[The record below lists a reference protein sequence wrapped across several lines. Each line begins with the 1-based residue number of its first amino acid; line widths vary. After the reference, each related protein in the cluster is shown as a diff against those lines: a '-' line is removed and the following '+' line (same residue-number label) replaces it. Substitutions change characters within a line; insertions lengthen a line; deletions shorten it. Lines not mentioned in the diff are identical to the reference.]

1 MDPVYCPHCH
11 SHRLRASRV
20 PKGVVAVM
28 PCPGCSELVV
38 FFRRKVMAL
47 DRAIIENGSKEERKM
62 HIAEIITEFIDEGVF
77 SEGLSSDIE
86 TNEDFMEAQ
95 LSESAIR
102 WKQSGRRS
110 SKEVPISQREA
121 DRFAKFELDKLD
133 NPEYFRRHL
142 G

>member
-1 MDPVYCPHCH
+1 
-11 SHRLRASRV
+11 
-20 PKGVVAVM
+20 M

-77 SEGLSSDIE
+77 RDGLSSDIE

-102 WKQSGRRS
+102 WKQSGGRS

-121 DRFAKFELDKLD
+121 DRFTKFELDKLD

>member
-1 MDPVYCPHCH
+1 MEHVVCPHCH

-47 DRAIIENGSKEERKM
+47 DRSIIENGTKEERKM

-77 SEGLSSDIE
+77 GESFSGDIE
-86 TNEDFMEAQ
+86 SNEDFMEGQ
-95 LSESAIR
+95 FSENSIR
-102 WKQSGRRS
+102 WKQSGRRRP
-110 SKEVPISQREA
+110 KVVPITQREA
-121 DRFAKFELDKLD
+121 DRFTKFELDKLD